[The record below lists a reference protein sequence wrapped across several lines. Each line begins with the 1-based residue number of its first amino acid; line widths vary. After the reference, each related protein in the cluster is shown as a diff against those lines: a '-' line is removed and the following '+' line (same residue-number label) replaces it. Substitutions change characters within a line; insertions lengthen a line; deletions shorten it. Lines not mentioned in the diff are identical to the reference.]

1 MRGMRLGVAMT
12 DGRVSDSADPALQRA
27 YEHCAHVARGHY
39 ENFPVA
45 SRLVPA
51 HMRPHVAAIYA
62 FARAADDFADEGD
75 VAPDV
80 RLARLTAWRDALHQA
95 VEARP
100 GVSDDVGPVFRALAH
115 TIRHHAL
122 PVVLFD
128 DLISAFIQDVHVR
141 RYATWVAVLDYCRR
155 SANPVGRLVLRLA
168 GTVDAQADEWSD
180 RVCTA
185 LQLANFWQDFAVDWR
200 RGRLYL
206 PTEEVERSGA
216 LVDDLD
222 RALMTPPWKQALARA
237 VDRTEALFEQ
247 GRPVCDVIEGRLR
260 WELRATCLG
269 GLRILEKLRASD
281 FDVFR
286 ARPSLGALDLPLLGL
301 RALLWRRRR
310 TSSYRVG

>member
-1 MRGMRLGVAMT
+1 
-12 DGRVSDSADPALQRA
+12 
-27 YEHCAHVARGHY
+27 
-39 ENFPVA
+39 
-45 SRLVPA
+45 
-51 HMRPHVAAIYA
+51 MRPHVAAIYA

-80 RLARLTAWRDALHQA
+80 RLARLTAWREGLHQA
-95 VEARP
+95 VEGRHDGDAAA
-100 GVSDDVGPVFRALAH
+100 GLVFRALAH
-115 TIRHHAL
+115 TIRQHAL

-141 RYATWVAVLDYCRR
+141 RYATWVEVLDYCRR

-168 GTVDAQADEWSD
+168 GTADAQADEWSD

-206 PTEEVERSGA
+206 PIEEVERAGA
-216 LVDDLD
+216 RVDDLE
-222 RALMTPPWKQALARA
+222 RALMTAPWKKALACA
-237 VDRTEALFEQ
+237 VDRTEAMFEE
-247 GRPVCDVIEGRLR
+247 GRPVCDVVDGRLR

-281 FDVFR
+281 YDAFR
-286 ARPSLGALDLPLLGL
+286 TRPSLGARDLPLLGL
-301 RALLWRRRR
+301 RALFWRRHGAAP
-310 TSSYRVG
+310 YRVG

>member
-1 MRGMRLGVAMT
+1 MTEPRLSG
-12 DGRVSDSADPALQRA
+12 SDEPALQRA
-27 YEHCAHVARGHY
+27 YEHCANVARGHY

-51 HMRPHVAAIYA
+51 RMRPHVSAIYA

-80 RLARLTAWRDALHQA
+80 RLARLTAWREALHQA
-95 VEARP
+95 VQGRH
-100 GVSDDVGPVFRALAH
+100 GGDDAAGLVFRALAH
-115 TIRHHAL
+115 TIRQHEL
-122 PVVLFD
+122 PVALFD
-128 DLISAFIQDVHVR
+128 DLISAFIQDLHVR
-141 RYATWVAVLDYCRR
+141 RYATWADVLDYCRR

-168 GTVDAQADEWSD
+168 GTADAQADEWSD

-206 PTEEVERSGA
+206 PIEEVELAGA
-216 LVDDLD
+216 REDDLD
-222 RALMTPPWKQALARA
+222 RALMTPPWKKALARA
-237 VDRTEALFEQ
+237 LDRTEAMFEE
-247 GRPVCDVIEGRLR
+247 GRPVCDVVEGRLR

-281 FDVFR
+281 YDAFR
-286 ARPSLGALDLPLLGL
+286 ARPSLRARDLPLLGL
-301 RALLWRRRR
+301 RALFWRRHGP
-310 TSSYRVG
+310 SPYRVG